1 MRERNAVRVVPRSAV
16 TVAIANQGLSL
27 AYGVVADISEAGAC
41 VWTNGLFKPGEALH
55 LKLSFANE
63 PQPFQASGRLVWIE
77 PRRAGKGVLRC
88 GVQWAPAGPSPKPGR
103 LRTLIDTSS

>member
-41 VWTNGLFKPGEALH
+41 VWTNGLFKPGEALN
-55 LKLSFANE
+55 LRLSFANE
-63 PQPFQASGRLVWIE
+63 AQPFQASGRLVWME
-77 PRRAGKGVLRC
+77 PRTGKGVLRC
-88 GVQWAPAGPSPKPGR
+88 GVQWAPPGSKPSR
-103 LRTLIDTSS
+103 LRTLIATSS